1 MHFKKQIKDSEF
13 TLDEGT
19 LTQFDLDAQEENRNN
34 LDTML
39 RGEIIHKIFEMI
51 IKNPVETATRKTKV
65 WNAITDLLDTF
76 RVKYGED
83 YDEVPDSLTV
93 IQNLI
98 EGTETSPPLEQ
109 VFDSYYKRVIKAKQ
123 DIEDVYTKTYR
134 DRGESPTV
142 TWLAEQRITADLDSE
157 VNGRKKIRG
166 KLDAILVVN
175 GVPNIIDLK
184 VSRNDISEWASEKT
198 LKTKYQLAMY

>member
-13 TLDEGT
+13 TLDEET

-184 VSRNDISEWASEKT
+184 VSRNDISEWAPEKT

>member
-13 TLDEGT
+13 TLDEET
-19 LTQFDLDAQEENRNN
+19 LTQFDLNAQEENRNN

-39 RGEIIHKIFEMI
+39 RGEIIHKIFEII

>member
-1 MHFKKQIKDSEF
+1 MHFQKQIKDSEF
-13 TLDEGT
+13 TLDEET

-98 EGTETSPPLEQ
+98 AGTETSPPLEQ

>member
-1 MHFKKQIKDSEF
+1 MYFQEQIKDSEF
-13 TLDEGT
+13 TLDEET

-98 EGTETSPPLEQ
+98 TGTETSPSLEQ

-123 DIEDVYTKTYR
+123 DIEEVYTKTYK

-142 TWLAEQRITADLDSE
+142 SWLAEQRITADLDSE

>member
-13 TLDEGT
+13 TLDEET

-98 EGTETSPPLEQ
+98 AGTETSPSLEQ

-142 TWLAEQRITADLDSE
+142 SWLAEQRITADLDSE

>member
-1 MHFKKQIKDSEF
+1 
-13 TLDEGT
+13 
-19 LTQFDLDAQEENRNN
+19 
-34 LDTML
+34 ML

-98 EGTETSPPLEQ
+98 TGTETSPSLEQ
-109 VFDSYYKRVIKAKQ
+109 IFDSYYKRVVKAKQ

-142 TWLAEQRITADLDSE
+142 SWLAEQRITADLDSE
-157 VNGRKKIRG
+157 VNGKKKIRG

-184 VSRNDISEWASEKT
+184 VSRSDISE
-198 LKTKYQLAMY
+198 

>member
-13 TLDEGT
+13 TLDEET

-142 TWLAEQRITADLDSE
+142 TWLAEQRITTDLDSE

>member
-1 MHFKKQIKDSEF
+1 MHFQKQIKDSEF
-13 TLDEGT
+13 TLDEET

>member
-1 MHFKKQIKDSEF
+1 MYFQEQIKDSEF
-13 TLDEGT
+13 TLDEET
-19 LTQFDLDAQEENRNN
+19 LAQFDLDAQEENRNN

-98 EGTETSPPLEQ
+98 TGTETSPSLEQ
-109 VFDSYYKRVIKAKQ
+109 IFDSYYKRVVKAKQ
-123 DIEDVYTKTYR
+123 DIEDTYTKTYR

-142 TWLAEQRITADLDSE
+142 SWLAEQRITADLDSE

-184 VSRNDISEWASEKT
+184 VSRNDISE
-198 LKTKYQLAMY
+198 

>member
-13 TLDEGT
+13 TLDEET

-98 EGTETSPPLEQ
+98 AGTETSPPLEQ

>member
-13 TLDEGT
+13 TLDEET

-39 RGEIIHKIFEMI
+39 RGEIIHKIFEII

-184 VSRNDISEWASEKT
+184 VSRNDISEWASEK
-198 LKTKYQLAMY
+198 L

>member
-1 MHFKKQIKDSEF
+1 MYFQEQIKDSEF
-13 TLDEGT
+13 TLDEES
-19 LTQFDLDAQEENRNN
+19 LAQFDLDAQEENRNN

-51 IKNPVETATRKTKV
+51 IKNPVETATRKTKI

-83 YDEVPDSLTV
+83 YNEVPDSLTV

-98 EGTETSPPLEQ
+98 TGTETSPSLEQ
-109 VFDSYYKRVIKAKQ
+109 VFDSYYKRVVKAKQ

-142 TWLAEQRITADLDSE
+142 SWLAEQRITADLDSE

-184 VSRNDISEWASEKT
+184 VSRNDISE
-198 LKTKYQLAMY
+198 

>member
-13 TLDEGT
+13 TLDEET

-76 RVKYGED
+76 SVKYGED

>member
-1 MHFKKQIKDSEF
+1 MYFKKQIKDSEF
-13 TLDEGT
+13 TLDEET

>member
-13 TLDEGT
+13 TLDEET

-184 VSRNDISEWASEKT
+184 VSRKDISEWASEKT

>member
-13 TLDEGT
+13 TLDEET

-98 EGTETSPPLEQ
+98 EGTETFPPLEQ

>member
-1 MHFKKQIKDSEF
+1 MYFQEQIKDSEF
-13 TLDEGT
+13 TLDEET
-19 LTQFDLDAQEENRNN
+19 LAQFDLDAQEENRNN

-51 IKNPVETATRKTKV
+51 IKNPVETATRKTKI

-83 YDEVPDSLTV
+83 YNEVPDSLTV

-98 EGTETSPPLEQ
+98 TGTETSPSLEQ
-109 VFDSYYKRVIKAKQ
+109 VFDSYYKRVVKAKQ

-142 TWLAEQRITADLDSE
+142 SWLAEQRITADLDSE

-184 VSRNDISEWASEKT
+184 VSRNDISE
-198 LKTKYQLAMY
+198 

>member
-13 TLDEGT
+13 TLDEET

>member
-13 TLDEGT
+13 TLDEET

-39 RGEIIHKIFEMI
+39 RGEIIHKIFEII

>member
-1 MHFKKQIKDSEF
+1 MHFQKQIKDSEF
-13 TLDEGT
+13 TLDEET

-98 EGTETSPPLEQ
+98 AGTETSPPLEQ
-109 VFDSYYKRVIKAKQ
+109 VFDSYYKRVIKVKQ

>member
-13 TLDEGT
+13 TLDEET

-98 EGTETSPPLEQ
+98 EGTETSPPLKQ

>member
-13 TLDEGT
+13 TLDEET

-51 IKNPVETATRKTKV
+51 IKNPVETVTRKTKV

>member
-13 TLDEGT
+13 TLDEET

-39 RGEIIHKIFEMI
+39 RGEIIHKIFEII

-134 DRGESPTV
+134 DKGESPTV

>member
-1 MHFKKQIKDSEF
+1 MHFQKQIKDSEF
-13 TLDEGT
+13 TLDEET

-98 EGTETSPPLEQ
+98 AGTETSPPLEQ

-184 VSRNDISEWASEKT
+184 VSRKDISEWASEKT

>member
-13 TLDEGT
+13 TLDEET

-198 LKTKYQLAMY
+198 LKTNYQLAMY